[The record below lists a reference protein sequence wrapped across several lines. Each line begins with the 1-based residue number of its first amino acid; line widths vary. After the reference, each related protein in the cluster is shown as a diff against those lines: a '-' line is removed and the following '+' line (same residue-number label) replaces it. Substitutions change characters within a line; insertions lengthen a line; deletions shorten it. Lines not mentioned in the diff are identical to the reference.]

1 MDEYMRNLE
10 GASPMTAFSFIDAAS
25 LLRICD
31 NDKTE
36 FVKICQA
43 YLSGLAE
50 AVTILQAA
58 GSLKSPLLCFPAG
71 VTPSHLRAAVRATL
85 KAQDSLQYG
94 GGSSALAAILF
105 AYPCRSER

>member
-1 MDEYMRNLE
+1 
-10 GASPMTAFSFIDAAS
+10 MTAFSFIDAAS